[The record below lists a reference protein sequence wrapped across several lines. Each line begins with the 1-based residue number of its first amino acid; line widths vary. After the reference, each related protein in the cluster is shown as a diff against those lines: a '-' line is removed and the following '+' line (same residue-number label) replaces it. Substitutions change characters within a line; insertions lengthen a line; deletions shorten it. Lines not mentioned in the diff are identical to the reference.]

1 MPVFELAEY
10 LDRVARVKAR
20 MAREGLDLLVVTD
33 PANMNY
39 LAGYDGWSFYVHQC
53 LILAQNED
61 APIWIGR
68 AQDAEGARLTT
79 WLPVDSVRG
88 YPDHYVQSTERHPM
102 DFVADLVADRGWGN
116 GRIGTE
122 QDAYYFNAACQAA
135 LESGLPNAGFADAT
149 LLVNWERAVKSDAEV
164 AQLRIAG
171 RIMEQVMDAA
181 LQATVPGARQSAVA
195 AAALRAM
202 PRGTPEHGGEY
213 PGLLPPLLPTGE
225 SSGAPHLT
233 WTDRAYE
240 RNEMAVFELGAT
252 RHRYHSPMV
261 RSAWLGT
268 PPDRVADLAK
278 VVAEGLEAAL
288 DTAGPGVAAEDVS
301 EAWRRV
307 TARHGLEKKSR
318 LGYSIGLGYP
328 PDWGEHTISL
338 RTEDRTE
345 LRANMAFHAIASLR
359 RDEVTCKMSEAF
371 LITETGAEALAR
383 VPRELFT
390 RYCRKTKR

>member
-1 MPVFELAEY
+1 MAVFERAEY
-10 LDRVARVKAR
+10 RDRVARVKAR
-20 MAREGLDLLVVTD
+20 MADSGLDLLIVTD

-39 LAGYDGWSFYVHQC
+39 LAGYDAWSFYVHQC
-53 LILAQNED
+53 LIMALDGD
-61 APIWIGR
+61 APIWVGR

-79 WLPVDSVRG
+79 WLPADAVIG
-88 YPDHYVQSTERHPM
+88 YPDRYVQSTERHPM
-102 DFVADLVADRGWGN
+102 DFVAGLVADRGWGK

-122 QDAYYFNAACQAA
+122 QDAYYFNAACQQA
-135 LESGLPNAGFADAT
+135 LESGLPDAQFADAT

-164 AQLRIAG
+164 GHLRIAG
-171 RIMEQVMDAA
+171 RIMEQVMAAA
-181 LQATVPGARQSAVA
+181 LQATAPGARQSAVA

-233 WTDRAYE
+233 WTDRPYR

-261 RSAWLGT
+261 RSAWLGEN
-268 PPDRVADLAK
+268 PPERVADLAK
-278 VVAEGLEAAL
+278 IVAEGLEAAL
-288 DTAGPGVAAEDVS
+288 DRAKPGAAAEDVS
-301 EAWRRV
+301 EAWRVV

-318 LGYSIGLGYP
+318 LGYSVGLGYP

-338 RTEDRTE
+338 RAGDRTE
-345 LRANMAFHAIASLR
+345 MRPNMAFHAIASLR
-359 RDEVTCKMSEAF
+359 RDEVTCKISEAF
-371 LITETGAEALAR
+371 LITGTGAETLAK

-390 RYCRKTKR
+390 RH

>member
-1 MPVFELAEY
+1 MAVFERAEY
-10 LDRVARVKAR
+10 LDRVARVKTR
-20 MAREGLDLLVVTD
+20 MARDGLDLLVVTD

-53 LILAQNED
+53 LIVTQDHAEPL
-61 APIWIGR
+61 WIGR
-68 AQDAEGARLTT
+68 AQDASGARITT
-79 WLPVDSVRG
+79 WLSADAVIG
-88 YPDHYVQSTERHPM
+88 YPDRYVQSTECHPM
-102 DFVADLVADRGWGN
+102 DFVADLLTDRGWDK

-135 LESGLPNAGFADAT
+135 LEAGLPNARFADAT
-149 LLVNWERAVKSDAEV
+149 LLANWERAVKSDAEV
-164 AQLRIAG
+164 AHLRIAG
-171 RIMEQVMDAA
+171 KIMERVMDAA
-181 LQATVPGARQSAVA
+181 LDATAPGARQSAVA

-233 WTDRAYE
+233 WTDRAYQ
-240 RNEMAVFELGAT
+240 RDEMAVFELGAT
-252 RHRYHSPMV
+252 RHHYHSPMV
-261 RSAWLGT
+261 RSAWLGGN
-268 PPDRVADLAK
+268 PPERVADLAK
-278 VVAEGLEAAL
+278 IVAEGLESAL
-288 DTAGPGVAAEDVS
+288 DAARSDVAAEDVS
-301 EAWRRV
+301 DAWRRV

-318 LGYSIGLGYP
+318 LGYSVGLGYP

-338 RTEDRTE
+338 RAGDRTE
-345 LRANMAFHAIASLR
+345 LRPNMAFHAIASLR

-371 LITETGAEALAR
+371 LITETGAETLAR

-390 RYCRKTKR
+390 RH